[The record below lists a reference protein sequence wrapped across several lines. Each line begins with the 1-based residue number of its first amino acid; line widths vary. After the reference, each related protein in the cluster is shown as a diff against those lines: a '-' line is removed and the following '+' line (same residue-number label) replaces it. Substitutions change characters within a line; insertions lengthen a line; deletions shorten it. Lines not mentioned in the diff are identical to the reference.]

1 MKKFLALLASLMMVL
16 ALAGCFLGNST
27 VKATVREE
35 GTSVII
41 HITDVSENVSLLK
54 VMECLQNEGKLTF
67 EADAS
72 GMVTA
77 INGRENA
84 SDWSACWMLYTSDAE
99 MANTDW
105 GTIEYDGKTIA
116 SAIVGAEALT
126 VVVGEVYLWEY
137 VTF

>member
-27 VKATVREE
+27 VTATVREE

-54 VMECLQNEGKLTF
+54 VMECLQDEGKLTF

-99 MANTDW
+99 MSNNEW
-105 GTIEYDGKTIA
+105 GTVTLSGVEYGSAILGA
-116 SAIVGAEALT
+116 SALMVEE
-126 VVVGEVYLWEY
+126 GETYIWSY
-137 VTF
+137 QSF